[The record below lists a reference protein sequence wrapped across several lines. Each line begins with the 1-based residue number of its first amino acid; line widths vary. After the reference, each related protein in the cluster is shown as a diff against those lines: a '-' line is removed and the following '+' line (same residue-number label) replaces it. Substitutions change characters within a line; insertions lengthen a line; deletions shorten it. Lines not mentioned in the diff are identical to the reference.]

1 MKDSVFQ
8 AAYRKLNKGQR
19 KAVDTINGP
28 VMVIAG
34 PGTGKTTVLTLRI
47 VNILRLTDTSPDAIL
62 ALTFTESG
70 VYAMRKKLAE
80 IIGSS
85 AYRVQITTFHGFANE
100 IIQNNPSA
108 FPIIIGSRPAT
119 EIDQVRILESLI
131 KSGKFKQIKPLGDVF
146 YYVRPAL
153 EAIRNLK
160 KEYYTSEKFGRWLR
174 SSEILKSADEKVKER
189 NLELA
194 KIFSLYEKS
203 LRVKKLYDYEDMLI
217 EAVKVLE
224 KDKNLLLTVRENC
237 QYILADEHQ
246 DSNGVQNRMLE
257 LLAGEEDSPDLFIVG
272 DEKQAIYR
280 FQGASLENFLYFKKR
295 FPKAASIVLTESY
308 RSHQGILDASHS
320 LAERLPQSEFVSRP
334 RLLSRGKFRP
344 APPSIEVLSFPD
356 EEAEVAFIAKKIKT
370 QTARGALGHTA
381 IFYRNNIH
389 SAPLSEALAK
399 EGVEF
404 VVRSDEDVFA
414 DADIQNLVT
423 LLRVVLNPTDDE
435 NVAKFMLADFS
446 NLDLIDCFKV
456 FNEKRH
462 KKAPIISVLKDKR
475 WLRYAGV
482 KNTGRFEE
490 FADRIKKWTLAAHN
504 EPLAEFLDRITSESG
519 FKNKLIAS
527 DKGLSKLEKLHA
539 FYELA
544 RALSLANSRARLP
557 DLVSYLDLASR
568 FGVRIPGRSE
578 ELTEKVELMTAH
590 RAKGLEFDT
599 VFITRATEENWGGRA
614 GRKLFE
620 LPPEARSAVKSG
632 EEEDE
637 RRLFYV
643 SMTRARNKIFI
654 THARSR
660 SDGKPLAPSRFIED
674 IDGRFLERREEK
686 GIAHSVSTGGY
697 KAGLGLKN
705 LSPRVQNYL
714 RKLFLEQGL
723 TVTALN
729 NYLECPW
736 QYFFRN
742 LIRVPAVPERPQD
755 FGSAIHGALKVFQNE
770 IRTGKK
776 PKLARLF
783 GLFSLNLNQYGFSP
797 EEHKVWKKR
806 GELALGT
813 FFKNHKWSP
822 DARSEFKIDG
832 IEFDFGG
839 RKINLRGRIDEIVFD
854 SCEGASVVDFKT
866 GKPKSRNEI
875 LGKTKNSN
883 GSMFRQLVF
892 YKILLER
899 MKKDLKVDVGA
910 IEFVEPDQRG
920 RYKKETFQLI
930 AEDRRDLEKE
940 ITRVAK
946 EIYNLSFWKKIC
958 DKRDCEYCRLRKS
971 LESNS

>member
-1 MKDSVFQ
+1 MFE

-19 KAVDTINGP
+19 KAVDTIDGP

-47 VNILRLTDTSPDAIL
+47 ANILRLTDTPPDTIL

-80 IIGSS
+80 IIGSN
-85 AYRVQITTFHGFANE
+85 AYRVSIATFHGFANDV
-100 IIQNNPSA
+100 IQNNPSS
-108 FPIIIGSRPAT
+108 FPKIIGSRPAT

-131 KSGKFKQIKPLGDVF
+131 KKGKWEQIKPLGDVF

-160 KEYYTSEKFGRWLR
+160 KEYYTPERFRRWFG

-194 KIFSLYEKS
+194 KLFSLYEKS
-203 LRVKKLYDYEDMLI
+203 LRAQKLYDYEDMLI

-224 KDKNLLLTVRENC
+224 KDRNLLLTVRENC

-257 LLAGEEDSPDLFIVG
+257 LLAGEEDRPDLFIVG

-295 FPKAASIVLTESY
+295 FPEAASIVLTESY
-308 RSHQGILDASHS
+308 RSHQDILDASHS

-334 RLLSRGKFRP
+334 RLLSRGKTRP

-356 EEAEVAFIAKKIKT
+356 EEAEAAFVSRQIKA
-370 QTARGALGHTA
+370 QSARGDLGHTA
-381 IFYRNNIH
+381 VFYRNNIH
-389 SAPLSEALAK
+389 SAPLAEALAK
-399 EGVEF
+399 EGIEF

-423 LLRVVLNPTDDE
+423 LLRAALNPTDDE

-456 FNEKRH
+456 FNEKRY
-462 KKAPIISVLKDKR
+462 KKIPIISVLKDKK
-475 WLRYAGV
+475 WLKRAGV
-482 KNTGRFEE
+482 KNAGHFGE

-519 FKNKLIAS
+519 FKDKLITS

-544 RALSLANSRARLP
+544 RSLSLANPWARLP
-557 DLVSYLDLASR
+557 DLVSYLDSASR

-578 ELTEKVELMTAH
+578 ELTERVELMTAH

-620 LPPEARSAVKSG
+620 LPPEARSAAKSG

-654 THARSR
+654 THARAR

-674 IDGRFLERREEK
+674 INERFLMRRDEK
-686 GIAHSVSTGGY
+686 GIVHDVSIGRRID
-697 KAGLGLKN
+697 GLGLKN
-705 LSPRVQNYL
+705 ISPKTRNYL
-714 RKLFLEQGL
+714 KKLFLEQGL
-723 TVTALN
+723 NVTALN

-742 LIRVPAVPERPQD
+742 LIRVPAAPERSQD
-755 FGSAIHGALKVFQNE
+755 FGSVIHGALKVFQNE
-770 IRTGKK
+770 VGAGKK
-776 PKLARLF
+776 PKFSRLLE
-783 GLFSLNLNQYGFSP
+783 LFSLHLRQYGFSP
-797 EEHKVWKKR
+797 EEYRIWEKR
-806 GELALGT
+806 GKSALEV
-813 FFKNHKWSP
+813 FFKSHKWSP
-822 DARSEFKIDG
+822 EARSELKIDG
-832 IEFDFGG
+832 IEFNFGG
-839 RKINLRGRIDEIVFD
+839 QKINLRGKIDSVIFSGD
-854 SCEGASVVDFKT
+854 RADVVDFKT
-866 GKPKSRNEI
+866 GRVKSRNEI
-875 LGKTKNSN
+875 LGKTKSSN
-883 GSMFRQLVF
+883 GAMFRQLVF
-892 YKILLER
+892 YKLLLER
-899 MKKDLKVDVGA
+899 MKKGLKVDAGA
-910 IEFVEPDQRG
+910 IEFVEPDAKG
-920 RYKKETFQLI
+920 RYKKEVFSLSM
-930 AEDRRDLEKE
+930 EDRQAVEKE
-940 ITRVAK
+940 IARAAK
-946 EIYNLSFWKKIC
+946 EIYGLSFWKETC
-958 DKRDCEYCRLRKS
+958 GKRDCEYCRLRKS
-971 LESNS
+971 LEFGA